1 MKKQHIFAATMTLAL
16 MLGGC
21 SYDEMHDVIPRGPW
35 KTEAKRHSNFETF
48 SLGHS
53 KGEKHKLE
61 GLLAKATL
69 PTPVYARIVVQDVK
83 KTGPLSKRAS
93 GLRRELMDLGVPA
106 HRIDIQHLD
115 PVAMVIQK
123 HGKHKSVMVIID
135 QYEVIPPN
143 CPGWKEYMDAGEPPE
158 LEAHFG
164 CVSERNFAHMVA
176 EPKDI
181 YEASKLADGDGAFL
195 SKSVDRYRKD
205 TVKSPSVD
213 AGSGSS
219 SSASTGAQS
228 STTQMA
234 TATTG
239 SAG

>member
-48 SLGHS
+48 SLGHT
-53 KGEKHKLE
+53 KGEKRKLE
-61 GLLAKATL
+61 SLLAKATL

-83 KTGPLSKRAS
+83 KTGPLSRRAS
-93 GLRRELMDLGVPA
+93 VLRRELRDLGVQA
-106 HRIDIQHLD
+106 HRIEIQHLD
-115 PVAMVIQK
+115 SVAMVTQK

-164 CVSERNFAHMVA
+164 CVNERNFANMVA

-181 YEASKLADGDGAFL
+181 YEASKLSEGDGAFL
-195 SKSVDRYRKD
+195 AKSVDRYRKD
-205 TVKSPSVD
+205 TVKSPSG
-213 AGSGSS
+213 GSGEGAGGGAANGTQ
-219 SSASTGAQS
+219 SATAQMGGSTTGA
-228 STTQMA
+228 
-234 TATTG
+234 
-239 SAG
+239 AG